1 MKQEKNIVKILPI
14 QFIILKGQEL
24 FLDNLEREQFYEYKW
39 ILKVLDHLMDTWTKG
54 KSELWK
60 LDGHS

>member
-39 ILKVLDHLMDTWTKG
+39 ILKVLDRLMDT
-54 KSELWK
+54 
-60 LDGHS
+60 